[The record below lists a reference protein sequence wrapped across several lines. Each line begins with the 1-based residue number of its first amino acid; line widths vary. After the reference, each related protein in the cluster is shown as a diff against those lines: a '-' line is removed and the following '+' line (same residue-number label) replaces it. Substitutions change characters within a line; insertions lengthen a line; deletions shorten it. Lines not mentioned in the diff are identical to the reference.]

1 MRLGHGVAAGGAS
14 STPSPT
20 RSLASG
26 RGALPRGHGNSYAGL
41 WILAVFCFGCWQ
53 KALVLESESET
64 GENSSLNFSE
74 LD

>member
-14 STPSPT
+14 LTPALL
-20 RSLASG
+20 RS
-26 RGALPRGHGNSYAGL
+26 HGNSYAGL
-41 WILAVFCFGCWQ
+41 WILAAFCVGCWQ